1 MEFTEKD
8 LDNLSSLA
16 RIDIAPSEKEKML
29 HDMQSI
35 LGYISEI
42 NNIEGTTETR
52 SETVFNVV
60 RNDVVTR
67 ETGSNTQAILAEAPE
82 TENGYV
88 KVEQVMK

>member
-8 LDNLSSLA
+8 LDNLSALA
-16 RIDIAPSEKEKML
+16 RIDILPSEKEKML

-42 NNIEGTTETR
+42 NNIGGTTETR
-52 SETVFNVV
+52 SEVVFNVV
-60 RNDVVTR
+60 RNDVITH
-67 ETGSNTQAILAEAPE
+67 ETGSNTEVLLAEAPE

>member
-1 MEFTEKD
+1 MQFTETD
-8 LDNLSSLA
+8 LNNLSLLA
-16 RIDIAPSEKEKML
+16 RIDISPSEKEKML

-42 NNIEGTTETR
+42 NSIEGTEKRGTETI
-52 SETVFNVV
+52 FNIV
-60 RNDVVTR
+60 REDVIAH
-67 ETGSNTQAILAEAPE
+67 ETGSNTEALLAEAPE